1 MFEVQFSAQESVM
14 PSQAEALFVELDDAQ
29 LATVSGGLLIPVGG
43 WAPAES
49 SRIPVAAKGLR
60 KAGASTGLRPPATR
74 IADRGPRRAQRLP
87 FQRLLLEW
95 LRSDACP
102 RDRNLVR

>member
-14 PSQAEALFVELDDAQ
+14 PSQAEALFAELDDAQ

-49 SRIPVAAKGLR
+49 SRIPVG
-60 KAGASTGLRPPATR
+60 G
-74 IADRGPRRAQRLP
+74 
-87 FQRLLLEW
+87 W
-95 LRSDACP
+95 
-102 RDRNLVR
+102 